1 MASVSSVSSS
11 SSLYGNRNVITGLA
25 SGMDTE
31 SMIEN
36 AVSGIKTK
44 IASLQQQKT
53 LIEWQQE
60 AYRSIISK
68 MVNFSNKYAD
78 FTSSTNLLSSSFFSS
93 AATVVT
99 NGTYANL
106 ISASGKTS
114 SNVQILGVKQL
125 ATAATFTVSNLGGA
139 NGSIAGD
146 KINLDELRSTVS
158 GTMQL
163 SVETADGTKTI
174 SLNFGED
181 EVFDSTAEFADAVR
195 AKLAETEVT
204 VKGEDGT
211 EQTVTADKLISV
223 DESSDGISF
232 GVGNGDEVE
241 VTGVSITG
249 ATGDLKTSLGI
260 DPSAGSNEI
269 KMQDSDL
276 TQTTGEYLAGK
287 SLSFTLD
294 GVTKTITLSDD
305 PSDLLSN
312 LQSDLDKAFGSG
324 KVTSAS
330 TADGS
335 TLQLSFSVQGGS
347 TLSISSSDGEVL
359 GLGGTTATSYTNTSA
374 TLGSLL
380 GDTAFDGLDRIAA
393 SGTADQ
399 MTKVTDDEGN
409 EYYTDLDG
417 NRVQP
422 DEKGNFY
429 RVDSNDNFQYDLKI
443 NGVSVGAF
451 SKDSTL
457 EDVMSAINRN
467 TEVGVDV
474 SFSRI
479 TNQLQFTARD
489 TGSAGSIEMD
499 EGLAQVLFGN
509 GTQKAG
515 QDAVL
520 SMSVNGVEYQD
531 ISRSSNSFDVDGM
544 TINLKGSF
552 GYEGDNLTATAA
564 DAVTFTTTTDA
575 DKIIDVVK
583 QMVEDYNAMADE
595 IKKAYS
601 TMPAEQSNGDRY
613 MPLTDEDRADMSE
626 TAISNYEAKAKQG
639 ILFGDRDLSNLY
651 NSLTSAIQLNGEDG
665 AILRS
670 IGLTVSYSDGM
681 STLTLDEEKLRSALE
696 SDPDKVKDV
705 FTKSTTTGA
714 ESNGLM
720 QSLRNT
726 LDTYAKTTGTKGILV
741 QRAGTEL
748 SSTSL
753 LDNELLDRINNY
765 EDQIER
771 WETKLSDQI
780 DRYTSQFSMLEQMV
794 AQMNSQSS
802 MLSGLMGG

>member
-78 FTSSTNLLSSSFFSS
+78 FTSSTNLLSSSFFTS

-125 ATAATFTVSNLGGA
+125 ATAATYTVSNLGGA

-174 SLNFGED
+174 DLSFDEG
-181 EVFDSTAEFADAVR
+181 EVFDSTAEFMSAVQE
-195 AKLAETEVT
+195 KLGEIEVT

-211 EQTVTADKLISV
+211 EQTVTASELISV
-223 DESSDGISF
+223 SESSGGLSFAADGQA
-232 GVGNGDEVE
+232 
-241 VTGVSITG
+241 TGVTITG

-269 KMQDSDL
+269 KMQDGDL
-276 TQTTGEYLAGK
+276 TETTGEYLAGK

-474 SFSRI
+474 SFSRM

-489 TGSAGSIEMD
+489 TGSAGSIEMN

>member
-44 IASLQQQKT
+44 ITSLQQQKT

-163 SVETADGTKTI
+163 SVETAGGTKTI
-174 SLNFGED
+174 DLSFDEG
-181 EVFDSTAEFADAVR
+181 EVFDSTAEFMSAVQE
-195 AKLAETEVT
+195 KLGEIEVT

-211 EQTVTADKLISV
+211 EQTVTASELISV
-223 DESSDGISF
+223 SESSGGLSFAADGQA
-232 GVGNGDEVE
+232 
-241 VTGVSITG
+241 TGVTITG

-269 KMQDSDL
+269 RMQDSDL

-312 LQSDLDKAFGSG
+312 LQADLDKAFGQG
-324 KVTSAS
+324 KIAFANTA
-330 TADGS
+330 ADGS
-335 TLQLSFSVQGGS
+335 IQLSFTVQSGS

-380 GDTAFDGLDRIAA
+380 GNTAFDGLDRIAA

>member
-44 IASLQQQKT
+44 ITSLQQQKT

-163 SVETADGTKTI
+163 SVETAGGTKTI
-174 SLNFGED
+174 DLSFDEG
-181 EVFDSTAEFADAVR
+181 EVFDSTAEFMSAVQE
-195 AKLAETEVT
+195 KLGEIEVT

-211 EQTVTADKLISV
+211 EQTVTASELISV
-223 DESSDGISF
+223 SESSGGLSFAADGQA
-232 GVGNGDEVE
+232 
-241 VTGVSITG
+241 TGVTITG

-269 KMQDSDL
+269 RMQDSDL

-312 LQSDLDKAFGSG
+312 LQADLDKAFGQG
-324 KVTSAS
+324 KIAFANTA
-330 TADGS
+330 ADGS
-335 TLQLSFSVQGGS
+335 IQLSFTVQSGS

-380 GDTAFDGLDRIAA
+380 GNTAFDGLDRIAA

-474 SFSRI
+474 SFSRM

-489 TGSAGSIEMD
+489 TGSAGSIEMN